1 MRAQAIAVFLGLA
14 LAGCTSGSSAPSGS
28 SSSSSGGGT
37 FVYARGSDSV
47 LLDPQK
53 IDDGESVLV
62 CANVFDSLVRYKRG
76 SVEIEPALATKWER
90 AADGKTWTFELRE
103 GVKFHDGTP
112 FDADAVKFT
121 FERVTKKDHP
131 FHDAE
136 ILNES
141 LYQDIESVEKISP
154 LKVAFHLK
162 RPLAPSLFLG
172 NLTVYT
178 AFIVSPSA
186 LKKDARAFARAP
198 VGTGAWKLA
207 RWEPDQRIV
216 LEANKEYWGGAPAI
230 EKVVVLVV
238 KENSS
243 RRNQLEAGEV
253 HAIDGVNPIDI
264 EPLSKNANVKVI
276 EAPGMSVGCLYLNC
290 KKKPLDDGRVRRIIA
305 NAIDKE
311 KLVRVNFQGHAKR
324 AEQVVP
330 PSVVGF
336 QAIMQWPAVPP
347 LDKQIH
353 LTLWAMPNPRP
364 YLPEPKKTAE
374 ILKETLAKVGVDCEI
389 VTYPW
394 DVYLAKTRQGE
405 HDMCLLGWTADV
417 ADPDNFLF
425 TFFASENIG
434 GTNYSFYRNADV
446 DAALHKAQA
455 ETDEVARR
463 KLYEEIEQKIEEDA
477 PLIPLVHP
485 TRLAAIRADV
495 EGFESHPTGRSL
507 FDKITFKKK

>member
-1 MRAQAIAVFLGLA
+1 MRTGLFAVSLVTLA
-14 LAGCTSGSSAPSGS
+14 LAGCTGKGSSAS
-28 SSSSSGGGT
+28 SSAGAAATT

-76 SVEIEPALATKWER
+76 SVEIEPALATKWSR
-90 AADGKTWTFELRE
+90 SDDGKTWTFDLRP

-112 FDADAVKFT
+112 FDADAVVLT
-121 FERVTKKDHP
+121 FDRITNKQSP
-131 FHDAE
+131 LHDAE
-136 ILNES
+136 ILNDT
-141 LYQDIESVEKISP
+141 LYQDIASVERIDP
-154 LKVAFHLK
+154 LKVVFHLK

-178 AFIVSPSA
+178 AFIPSPTA
-186 LKKDARAFARAP
+186 LKKDPKAFGRAP
-198 VGTGAWKLA
+198 VGTGAWRLV
-207 RWEPDQRIV
+207 RWEADQRIV
-216 LEANKEYWGGAPAI
+216 LEANKDYWDGAP
-230 EKVVVLVV
+230 KVDRVVVLVV

-243 RRNQLEAGEV
+243 RRNMLEAGEV

-264 EPLSKNANVKVI
+264 DPLSKNPAVRVI
-276 EAPGMSVGCLYLNC
+276 EAPGMSVAYLALNC
-290 KKKPLDDGRVRRIIA
+290 RKKPLDDEKVRGRVEAAVAGIR
-305 NAIDKE
+305 E
-311 KLVRVNFQGHAKR
+311 KIVRTNFQGHAK
-324 AEQVVP
+324 AAAQVTP
-330 PSVVGF
+330 PVLDVYPSPP
-336 QAIMQWPAVPP
+336 PAGAPGPKV
-347 LDKQIH
+347 DAR

-374 ILKETLAKVGVDCEI
+374 MIKAELAPLGIDCEI

-425 TFFASENIG
+425 TFFASENLG
-434 GTNYSFYRNADV
+434 GTNYSFFEDKDV
-446 DAALHKAQA
+446 DALLTQAQA
-455 ETDEVARR
+455 EGDAAKRHDLYARVEGR
-463 KLYEEIEQKIEEDA
+463 VEARA

-485 TRLAAIRADV
+485 TRLAAIRAEV

-507 FDKITFKKK
+507 FDKIELKKK